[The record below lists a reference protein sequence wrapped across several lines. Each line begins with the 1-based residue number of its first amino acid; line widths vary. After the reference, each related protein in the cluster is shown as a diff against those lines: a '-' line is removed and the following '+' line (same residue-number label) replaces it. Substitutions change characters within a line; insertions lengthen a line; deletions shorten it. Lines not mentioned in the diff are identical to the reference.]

1 LAHYVYDVLPCP
13 DLDDFMP
20 LAALLAVLLAACTHA
35 SWNLVAKQASRSE
48 HFVWL
53 YSVAA
58 VLLWAA
64 PALWMLLHAHWVPG
78 PLPWIALL
86 ATAIFHLAY
95 SLSLQA
101 GYRAGDLS
109 LVYPVARGSGPLLS
123 FAGAALLL
131 GERPGWVALA
141 GVLLVVAGIVLV
153 ADIGRTPLHLAKA
166 GIAWGVLTGAFIA
179 SYTLNDGWAV
189 KYLAVSPVLIDYAG
203 NVFRVLVLAP
213 RALASG
219 SGLGREMREFGR
231 SAMLVG
237 ALAPLGYIL
246 VLWAMRLA
254 PISHVAPARELATL
268 VGTYFGGRLLK
279 EKTAVGRLI
288 GALCI
293 VAGVICLAAS
303 G

>member
-1 LAHYVYDVLPCP
+1 
-13 DLDDFMP
+13 MP

-53 YSVAA
+53 YSMAS
-58 VLLWAA
+58 VLVWGA
-64 PALWMLLHAHWVPG
+64 PALWMLLHTHWVDG

-86 ATAIFHLAY
+86 ATAVLHLAY

-109 LVYPVARGSGPLLS
+109 LVYPIARGSGPLLS

-131 GERPGWVALA
+131 GERPGWVGLA

-153 ADIGRTPLHLAKA
+153 ADIGRTPLRSARS
-166 GIAWGVLTGAFIA
+166 GILWGLITGGFIA
-179 SYTLNDGWAV
+179 AYTLNDGWAV
-189 KYLAVSPVLIDYAG
+189 KYLAVSPIVVDYAG
-203 NVFRVLVLAP
+203 DLFRALVLAP
-213 RALASG
+213 RVFTSG
-219 SGLGREMREFGR
+219 STIRHEIREFGR
-231 SAMLVG
+231 SAILVG

-246 VLWAMRLA
+246 VLWAMRMA

-279 EKTAVGRLI
+279 EKTAVSRLI
-288 GALCI
+288 GAACI
-293 VAGVICLAAS
+293 VAGVICLASS

>member
-1 LAHYVYDVLPCP
+1 MDES
-13 DLDDFMP
+13 MP

-35 SWNLVAKQASRSE
+35 SWNLVAKQASRSR

-53 YSVAA
+53 YSMAA
-58 VLLWAA
+58 VLLWSV
-64 PALWMLLHAHWVPG
+64 PALWMLLHAHWVAG

-86 ATAIFHLAY
+86 ATAVFHLAY

-109 LVYPVARGSGPLLS
+109 LVYPIARGSGPLLS

-131 GERPGWVALA
+131 GERPGWIAVA

-153 ADIGRTPLHLAKA
+153 ADIGRTPLRSARA
-166 GIAWGVLTGAFIA
+166 GIAWGFLTGAFIA

-189 KYLAVSPVLIDYAG
+189 KYLAVSPIVVDYAG
-203 NVFRVLVLAP
+203 DLFRALVLAP

-219 SGLGREMREFGR
+219 SELRREIREYGR
-231 SAMLVG
+231 SALLVG

-279 EKTAVGRLI
+279 EKTAVGRLL